1 MHNGKWIRELT
12 AAMPLADAARRVLG
26 IRLATVHRALP
37 LAIEDARRDVEHVHQ
52 LRVATRRAR
61 AALDIFTD
69 CLPDGE
75 FRAAKKELR
84 KIRRAAGAARDWDVF
99 LAAVTDAKRRVTVR
113 QTPGRDL
120 LIGYAMAQRHAA
132 QQQLAALGADYADRF
147 ETMQTETLAAVREQR
162 PGQMLFPM
170 APALLTALIEA
181 LEQAMAGNLD
191 DYAQLHQVRIAG
203 KRLRYAMEIFV
214 DCFPPQF
221 RGKLYPAVEAMQEI
235 LGDANDS
242 HVACGRLAEVIDQLA
257 YVPTRSRKR
266 LRTGLEWHQQ
276 YHEQRLRKQRALF
289 DAWREQWRR
298 LDKAAALTVPSMQRA
313 SAAPGCAG
321 RG

>member
-1 MHNGKWIRELT
+1 MHDGKWIRELT
-12 AAMPLADAARRVLG
+12 AAMPLGDAARRVLG

-37 LAIEDARRDVEHVHQ
+37 LAITDARRDVEHVHQ

-69 CLPDGE
+69 CLPDAAY
-75 FRAAKKELR
+75 RAAKKELR

-99 LAAVTDAKRRVTVR
+99 LAALTDAKRRVTAR
-113 QTPGRDL
+113 ETPGRDL
-120 LIGYAMAQRHAA
+120 LIGYATAQRHAA
-132 QQQLAALGADYADRF
+132 QEQLASLGADYPDRF

-170 APALLTALIEA
+170 APALLTALIDA

-203 KRLRYAMEIFV
+203 KRLRYAMEVFV

-221 RGKLYPAVEAMQEI
+221 RGKFYPAVEAMQEI

-242 HVACGRLAEVIDQLA
+242 HVASTRLAEVIDQLA
-257 YVPTRSRKR
+257 YVPSRSRKR
-266 LRTGLEWHQQ
+266 LRIGLEVYRQF
-276 YHEQRLRKQRALF
+276 HEVRLQKQRALF
-289 DAWREQWRR
+289 DAWRERWRR
-298 LDKAAALTVPSMQRA
+298 LDKAAALTVPSMQPA
-313 SAAPGCAG
+313 SAAPGCAE
-321 RG
+321 